1 MFEFKKLN
9 VETNIEKKVVISYYL
24 NNLKPVC
31 FKKNSCHQAEP
42 ELVLEIELLLVFF
55 SIFRNL
61 QFSG

>member
-31 FKKNSCHQAEP
+31 FKKTHVTKQNQS
-42 ELVLEIELLLVFF
+42 
-55 SIFRNL
+55 
-61 QFSG
+61 